1 MNISSTCS
9 PLIGTGHHQEE
20 IQKKHIVRAAKAA
33 GIKAEVAWKT
43 FRHSYRS
50 WLDQT
55 EAPMGVQREL
65 MRHASIQTTMNVY
78 GRAMT
83 DSKRQAHKNVV
94 EMVLKQQPEKMV
106 LDREEEVVA
115 VKVV

>member
-1 MNISSTCS
+1 
-9 PLIGTGHHQEE
+9 
-20 IQKKHIVRAAKAA
+20 
-33 GIKAEVAWKT
+33 
-43 FRHSYRS
+43 
-50 WLDQT
+50 
-55 EAPMGVQREL
+55 
-65 MRHASIQTTMNVY
+65 MNVY

-94 EMVLKQQPEKMV
+94 EMVLKLQPEKIG

>member
-1 MNISSTCS
+1 LELVT
-9 PLIGTGHHQEE
+9 TR
-20 IQKKHIVRAAKAA
+20 KK
-33 GIKAEVAWKT
+33 
-43 FRHSYRS
+43 FRRS
-50 WLDQT
+50 
-55 EAPMGVQREL
+55 
-65 MRHASIQTTMNVY
+65 TTMNVY

-94 EMVLKQQPEKMV
+94 EMVLKLQPEKIG